1 MTKKT
6 LFIIVFGLGFLYA
19 LFTVGFP
26 FLLALVVVLFMEPFT
41 KLIMKVGKLGRT
53 AAATISSSIFTIG
66 LLGLAYLIG
75 VKLLSELMSFFN
87 YAKNNFHH
95 VADFFDRLTYD
106 ANILFDTLP
115 PDQAASL
122 AETFDAGM
130 DALISAAQSLL
141 SNLSSY
147 ALNFAKAIPDLFL
160 FFLFF
165 IVAVFLFNISLGKM
179 KQGFLSIFD
188 ESSQGKVDVVLGN
201 LRNSIFGFVRAQ
213 IVFSGMTYVLTLI
226 GLLILGIDHA
236 FAIAFLVTIVDLLPV
251 LGVGSFL
258 VPWAIYQA
266 LIGNWFIAIGLVV
279 LFIVITVVRRVIE
292 PKVLGDAVGI
302 SALAALISLYV
313 GFKLVGVIGL
323 FLGPV
328 VVLVYEAM
336 RKEGL
341 LNIKI
346 KLE

>member
-1 MTKKT
+1 
-6 LFIIVFGLGFLYA
+6 
-19 LFTVGFP
+19 
-26 FLLALVVVLFMEPFT
+26 
-41 KLIMKVGKLGRT
+41 
-53 AAATISSSIFTIG
+53 
-66 LLGLAYLIG
+66 
-75 VKLLSELMSFFN
+75 
-87 YAKNNFHH
+87 
-95 VADFFDRLTYD
+95 
-106 ANILFDTLP
+106 
-115 PDQAASL
+115 
-122 AETFDAGM
+122 
-130 DALISAAQSLL
+130 
-141 SNLSSY
+141 
-147 ALNFAKAIPDLFL
+147 
-160 FFLFF
+160 
-165 IVAVFLFNISLGKM
+165 M